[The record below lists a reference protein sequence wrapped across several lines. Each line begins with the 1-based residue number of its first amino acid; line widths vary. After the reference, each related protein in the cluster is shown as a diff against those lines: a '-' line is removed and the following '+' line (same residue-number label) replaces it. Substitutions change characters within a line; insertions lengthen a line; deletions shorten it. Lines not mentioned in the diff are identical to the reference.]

1 MDTWNPI
8 GWSLLIGGFTFGV
21 IVGWA
26 QVGDR
31 FWLVSYTTM
40 LAGLAILA
48 TNLIRALWRF
58 IHGRTAIR
66 GRLLIWL
73 PKGS

>member
-1 MDTWNPI
+1 MENWNPI
-8 GWSLLIGGFTFGV
+8 GWSLLIGGFLFGV
-21 IVGWA
+21 IVGWV

-40 LAGLAILA
+40 LAGLAILV
-48 TNLIRALWRF
+48 TNLIRALWR
-58 IHGRTAIR
+58 HVRSRSVIR
-66 GRLLIWL
+66 GRLQIWL

>member
-1 MDTWNPI
+1 MENWNPI
-8 GWSLLIGGFTFGV
+8 GWSLLIGGFLFGV

-40 LAGLAILA
+40 LAGLAILV
-48 TNLIRALWRF
+48 TNLIRALWRLV
-58 IHGRTAIR
+58 RSRNVIR
-66 GRLLIWL
+66 GRLQIWL

>member
-1 MDTWNPI
+1 METWNPI
-8 GWSLLIGGFTFGV
+8 GWSLLIGGFMFGV

-40 LAGLAILA
+40 LAGLAILV
-48 TNLIRALWRF
+48 TNIIRAFWRF
-58 IHGRTAIR
+58 IHSRNVIR
-66 GRLLIWL
+66 GRLQIWL

>member
-1 MDTWNPI
+1 MENWNPI
-8 GWSLLIGGFTFGV
+8 GWSLLIGGFLFGV
-21 IVGWA
+21 IVGWI

-40 LAGLAILA
+40 LAGLAILV
-48 TNLIRALWRF
+48 TTLVRALWRLV
-58 IHGRTAIR
+58 RSRNVIR
-66 GRLLIWL
+66 GRLQIWL

>member
-1 MDTWNPI
+1 MENWNPI
-8 GWSLLIGGFTFGV
+8 GWSLLIGGFLFGV
-21 IVGWA
+21 IVGWI

-40 LAGLAILA
+40 LAGLAILV
-48 TNLIRALWRF
+48 TNLVRALWRLV
-58 IHGRTAIR
+58 RSRNVIR
-66 GRLLIWL
+66 GRLQIWL

>member
-1 MDTWNPI
+1 MESWNPI
-8 GWSLLIGGFTFGV
+8 GWSLLIGGFLFGV
-21 IVGWA
+21 IVGWI

-40 LAGLAILA
+40 LAGLAILV
-48 TNLIRALWRF
+48 TNLVRALWRLV
-58 IHGRTAIR
+58 RSRNVIR
-66 GRLLIWL
+66 GRLQIWL

>member
-1 MDTWNPI
+1 MENWNPI
-8 GWSLLIGGFTFGV
+8 GWSLLIGGFLFGV

-40 LAGLAILA
+40 LAGLVILV
-48 TNLIRALWRF
+48 TNLVRALWRLV
-58 IHGRTAIR
+58 RSRNVIR
-66 GRLLIWL
+66 GRLQIWL